1 MPASVVVT
9 GAGAIGSAVAL
20 EMASQGAVVEV
31 WDSSASALEAMAL
44 TQQHSVRTRLVDV
57 LDGGAIDRALTEFV
71 QHCGTIDAMVTTAAI
86 ATFAPVA
93 TMSEEMWRAMID
105 VNLTGVFL
113 CNRAAVG
120 AMLPVGRGAIVNISS
135 IGGMRGEPE
144 YSHYCA
150 SKFGVIGFSQS
161 LALEVGP
168 DGIRVNCVCPGA
180 VSSEMNT
187 ATLQRDARRLGVP
200 YEEIEQRVLA
210 KTALRRLVA
219 PEDIAK
225 TVAFLCSDAAAG
237 ITATAV
243 PVTAGVL

>member
-1 MPASVVVT
+1 
-9 GAGAIGSAVAL
+9 
-20 EMASQGAVVEV
+20 
-31 WDSSASALEAMAL
+31 
-44 TQQHSVRTRLVDV
+44 
-57 LDGGAIDRALTEFV
+57 
-71 QHCGTIDAMVTTAAI
+71 
-86 ATFAPVA
+86 
-93 TMSEEMWRAMID
+93 
-105 VNLTGVFL
+105 
-113 CNRAAVG
+113 
-120 AMLPVGRGAIVNISS
+120 
-135 IGGMRGEPE
+135 MRGEPE